1 MTLLK
6 AEFLKTFRKPYV
18 PIAFFVLTA
27 INLIGVFLSNRT
39 YQVWTLESDYNRL
52 CAERVCGPIDRSLT
66 DFVIGEE
73 ERLKGL
79 IAMESFSRDYD
90 PDTYTGYVLK
100 DWMVFHDYISKNLK
114 YAVGYA
120 YLIQDVLRRAEANID
135 FYRRLGNES
144 MVRENLAII
153 RLYSNRNIAEFRN
166 LYGVR
171 YYLFYDFSS
180 LILLLLLLLTVSPV
194 FVGEKTN
201 RMNQL
206 FPAFAKGGPAL
217 RNAKIGFVF
226 LVTFAYSFWFYL
238 IDLIGFAIFSHL
250 QGFSLPLYAV
260 QDFQFTPLNLSV
272 FQFTLASL
280 CVKSLGLVLIALW
293 IAAASRFLSGNLPVF
308 IAGLLPVFLYFIG
321 EPKPGSELTFFDYLN
336 PVLLIKNRCLFFSF
350 DPLSVGSVVIQ
361 SAAVVI
367 LAGIAGVG
375 LLVFLCKADFY
386 SRAA

>member
-6 AEFLKTFRKPYV
+6 AEFLKAFRRPYV
-18 PIAFFVLTA
+18 PIAFIVLTA

-39 YQVWTLESDYNRL
+39 YQIWTFEADYNRL
-52 CAERVCGPIDRSLT
+52 CSERVCGPIDRSLT
-66 DFVIGEE
+66 DFVISEE

-90 PDTYTGYVLK
+90 PDTYTGYILK
-100 DWMVFHDYISKNLK
+100 DWLVFHDYIAKNLK
-114 YAVGYA
+114 YAVGYPYVIA
-120 YLIQDVLRRAEANID
+120 DVLRRAEENID
-135 FYRRLGNES
+135 FYRRVGNEP
-144 MVRENLAII
+144 MVRKNLAII

-166 LYGVR
+166 LYGIR

-180 LILLLLLLLTVSPV
+180 LILLLMLLLTVSPV
-194 FVGEKTN
+194 FVGEKAN

-206 FPAFAKGGPAL
+206 FPTFVKGGPAL

-226 LVTFAYSFWFYL
+226 LVTLAYSFWFYL
-238 IDLIGFAIFSHL
+238 VDLAGFAVFSHF

-260 QDFQFTPLNLSV
+260 QDFQFTPLNLSIL
-272 FQFTLASL
+272 QFTLMSF

-293 IAAASRFLSGNLPVF
+293 IAAASRFLSGVIPVF
-308 IAGLLPVFLYFIG
+308 IAGLFPIFLYFIG
-321 EPKPGSELTFFDYLN
+321 EPKPGLTLTFFDYLN
-336 PVLLIKNRCLFFSF
+336 PVLLIKNRFLFFSF
-350 DPLSVGSVVIQ
+350 EPLMVGSIVIQ

-367 LAGIAGVG
+367 LTGIAGAG
-375 LLVFLCKADFY
+375 LLIFLCKTDFY